1 MSDPALTPEQAI
13 AVSRREGDLLVA
25 AGAGAG
31 KTTVLVERF
40 TAAVCEDAVPI
51 ESMLAITFTDKAA
64 AELRGRVRARLA
76 QRGEQQLARAAE
88 TAFISTIHGFC
99 ARLLRTHAL
108 AAGLDPGFRVLDEI
122 GSRRLALDAFDR
134 ALAGFLHDEADTER
148 LRLAAAHTPDRLGR
162 MVMAAYGHLRSRGQ
176 RRPELPRS
184 QPPARG
190 DELEA
195 LRARARAALD
205 SLEGVIAGVTVEAA
219 RGRLH
224 DCLDLLAGLPEAEL
238 PEPRALAAVRVG
250 RGATALKADQFDAY
264 RDALSD
270 LTDLTASEDAHRDQV
285 LVRELVRDYG
295 ARYEQLKNDRSALD
309 YDDLEL
315 LARDLLRDDPAV
327 RERWTG
333 RFAHV
338 LVDEFQDTNE
348 LQNELLELLEG
359 ATTFRVG
366 DEFQSIYRFRHA
378 DVEVFRRH
386 AERAGEAQALA
397 AMTVN
402 FRSATEVL
410 DAINLLFGSLWGE
423 RFPLLVAGPEAAA
436 QEPAQQPRVELIV
449 ADHQHG
455 GKRWQAALGGD
466 DGEQPPFGPSMDGV
480 VAGRAAEA
488 RALAA
493 RVDELTRDGPYRLGD
508 VVVLVRATTHLAAYE
523 QALEDRR
530 IATYVAGGRGYFSQ
544 QQVADLR
551 AYLGALANP
560 LDGLALYTALA
571 SPLAGVSLD
580 GLVLIAAATR
590 ERRCEPWD
598 LLEQLADRRDEAAA
612 LAQALPARD
621 AERAVAFVGL
631 LRGERHAAPRVS
643 LEVLIDRGV
652 SLTGYDR
659 HLLALPGGERRMANV
674 RKLMRLAREFEAE
687 EGRDVRAFIDF
698 IGEREELGERQGE
711 APLEPE
717 SLNAVRLMTVHRA
730 KGLEFPVVCVAD
742 LGKPGREDVSP
753 LRISEDGSVG
763 ISIAQLGG
771 GTVNSPQLEAI
782 KRAQREADEQ
792 EERRVFYVAAT
803 RAEQHLILS
812 GTTDLEKLSEPRDLA
827 EPMRWVW
834 RGLATDLARLGSR
847 EVVEHR
853 VGQRTVQIGVTLLR
867 PETVEEVLPPSERS
881 PGSAEPPPPGLE
893 ALDAPVFDA
902 PEVPA
907 ATPVSRVS
915 YSSLESYRRCGY
927 RFYLERGLGLPGSE
941 PAPGDARDV
950 EGADGPEDATAPDD
964 PHEQRL
970 PGRVRGS
977 AVHDLLERID
987 FAAPAVPGAPEIEA
1001 SVLAHGEQ
1009 PEPRDVEEIAAMI
1022 AGFLESGLSA
1032 RIADASSVHAE
1043 LAFGYTLTARGRGLL
1058 VTGIVDVRAVEADRV
1073 LIVDYKTD
1081 RLEGREPGALV
1092 EEAYATQ
1099 RMIYA
1104 LAALRG
1110 GAQRVEVAYSLL
1122 ERPHEPI
1129 AGVYEHADA
1138 DALEA
1143 RLTELAAGVIEGR
1156 FEPSEQPHIGLCG
1169 GCPGRASLCHWEPE
1183 RTGAP
1188 APRGGAWARG

>member
-1 MSDPALTPEQAI
+1 MSDRALTPEQAI

-40 TAAVCEDAVPI
+40 TAAVCNDAVPI

-134 ALAGFLHDEADTER
+134 TLAGFLHDEADSER

-162 MVMAAYGHLRSRGQ
+162 MVLAAYGHLRSRGQ

-184 QPPARG
+184 QPPIRG

-195 LRARARAALD
+195 LRAGARAALD
-205 SLEGVIAGVTVEAA
+205 SLEGVAAGVTVEGA
-219 RGRLH
+219 RGKLH
-224 DCLDLLAGLPEAEL
+224 DCLDRLAGLAEGEL
-238 PEPRALAAVRVG
+238 PDPRALAAVRVG
-250 RGATALKADQFDAY
+250 RGATALKTEQFDTY
-264 RDALSD
+264 RDALAS

-295 ARYEQLKNDRSALD
+295 SRYERLKNDRSALD

-315 LARDLLRDDPAV
+315 LARDLLRDDSAV

-386 AERAGEAQALA
+386 AERAREAQALA

-410 DAINLLFGSLWGE
+410 DAINLLFGGLWGA
-423 RFPLLVAGPEAAA
+423 RFPRLVAGPEAAA
-436 QEPAQQPRVELIV
+436 QDPAQQPRVELIV

-455 GKRWQAALGGD
+455 GKRWQAALGGETGD
-466 DGEQPPFGPSMDGV
+466 EQPFGASMVGV
-480 VAGRAAEA
+480 IAGRAAEA
-488 RALAA
+488 HALAG
-493 RVDELTRDGPYRLGD
+493 RIEELTRDGPYRLGD

-523 QALEDRR
+523 QALEDRG

-580 GLVLIAAATR
+580 ALVLIAAAAR

-598 LLEQLADRRDEAAA
+598 LLEQLADERVVAVA

-621 AERAVAFVGL
+621 AERAVALVGL
-631 LRGERHAAPRVS
+631 LRGERRAAPRVS

-687 EGRDVRAFIDF
+687 EGADVRAFIDF

-803 RAEQHLILS
+803 RAGQHLILS
-812 GTTDLEKLSEPRDLA
+812 GTTDLEKLPEPRDMA

-834 RGLATDLARLGSR
+834 RGLAPDLAQLGSR

-853 VGQRTVQIGVTLLR
+853 VGERSVQIGVTLLR
-867 PETVEEVLPPSERS
+867 PETVEEVLPSSERS

-941 PAPGDARDV
+941 PAPADAPRAATV
-950 EGADGPEDATAPDD
+950 LEGS
-964 PHEQRL
+964 HEQRL

-977 AVHDLLERID
+977 AVHALLERID
-987 FAAPAVPGAPEIEA
+987 FSAPAVPDAAEIEA
-1001 SVLAHGEQ
+1001 SVVAHGEQ
-1009 PEPRDVEEIAAMI
+1009 PEARDVEEIAAMI
-1022 AGFLESGLSA
+1022 GGLLESDLSR
-1032 RIADASSVHAE
+1032 RIAGATGVHSE
-1043 LAFGYTLTARGRGLL
+1043 LAFGYTLTAHGRGLL

-1073 LIVDYKTD
+1073 LIIDYKSD
-1081 RLEGREPGALV
+1081 RLEGREPAALV
-1092 EEAYATQ
+1092 AEAYATQ

-1110 GAQRVEVAYSLL
+1110 GAERVEVAYSVL
-1122 ERPHEPI
+1122 ERPAEPI
-1129 AGVYEHADA
+1129 ATVYEHADA

-1169 GCPGRASLCHWEPE
+1169 GCPGRAALCHWEPE
-1183 RTGAP
+1183 RTGAA
-1188 APRGGAWARG
+1188 APGAGAGARG